1 MSDVGRGSRVTKR
14 KIMPWVGV
22 ATVVAAAVLVLPGAG
37 SAAREVAD
45 AQAPAVE
52 DFTHPGADRIL
63 AEHGLRVFKG
73 DGHIVFV
80 TSHTYDEGQCDVG
93 QIQVEKALDAEPFG
107 VYYCFRTRGTTGFL
121 TLEVPATFGI
131 RGGDKPIEA
140 TAELP
145 DGDRTYE
152 VPANTY
158 VAVEPGSGSEIPQAV
173 LVELRL
179 TAS

>member
-1 MSDVGRGSRVTKR
+1 MTKR
-14 KIMPWVGV
+14 KIMPWLGA
-22 ATVVAAAVLVLPGAG
+22 ATVVAASVLVLPGAG

-45 AQAPAVE
+45 TQTPAVE
-52 DFTHPGADRIL
+52 DFTHPGAERIL
-63 AEHGLRVFKG
+63 AEHGLKVFKG

-80 TSHTYDEGQCDVG
+80 TSRTYDEGQCATG
-93 QIQVEKALDAEPFG
+93 QIQVEKALEAEPYG
-107 VYYCFRTRGTTGFL
+107 VYYCFRTRGTAGFL

-145 DGDRTYE
+145 DGERTWE
-152 VPANTY
+152 VPPNAF
-158 VAVEPGSGSEIPQAV
+158 VAVEPGSGGEIPQAV

-179 TAS
+179 AAG